1 MVNELAREI
10 IKARISD
17 SLCYTMY
24 YSIKYTLMPNILNFC
39 VSVFFH
45 FGYFNYCQVFRWGLK
60 LILVQNYSHD
70 PILQ

>member
-1 MVNELAREI
+1 
-10 IKARISD
+10 
-17 SLCYTMY
+17 
-24 YSIKYTLMPNILNFC
+24 MPNILNFC